1 MAVSHHHHRRKSTTV
16 EIARCVVCRK
26 KFPRPFLNLHHR
38 QPREA
43 GGGDEPGNQVWLCA
57 GCHQNMHRL
66 VEMIMR
72 GEGGVAADSAATIY
86 HHPKLR
92 KVILDLARE
101 AAYFLVR
108 LQELGVVKT
117 ALTAKTV
124 SLELDGSLYHHLR
137 TLATQ
142 TRGPRGLPLT
152 VPAYLKLL
160 IRRHLAN
167 PLF

>member
-1 MAVSHHHHRRKSTTV
+1 MRRSQHHKSAKLD
-16 EIARCVVCRK
+16 IIRCCVCER
-26 KFPRPFLNLHHR
+26 KFPRPFMNEHHR

-43 GGGDEPGNQVWLCA
+43 GGGDEAGNIAWLCA

-72 GEGGVAADSAATIY
+72 GEGGAAADAAASIY
-86 HHPKLR
+86 QQPRQR

-101 AAYFLVR
+101 AGYYLVR

-117 ALTAKTV
+117 ALAAKTV
-124 SLELDGSLYHHLR
+124 ALELNGQIYQHLKV
-137 TLATQ
+137 LAQ
-142 TRGPRGLPLT
+142 QVKDPRGVPLT

-160 IRRHLAN
+160 IQRHLAN